1 LSSIKR
7 PDVQGHNYRSVLS
20 GFLRFLFRS
29 GKEVKLK
36 LKLEAKQQIAEDLH
50 DRLAKSV
57 IIVLTDYKGLD
68 VTSINDLRRKLR
80 ESNIEYQ
87 VVKNTL
93 LVRAAE
99 DTEVALIKD
108 HFKGPSAVAISYDDP
123 VAPAKVLTQFAKDN
137 GKLEIKVGVL
147 NGKVLDAQAIKALAT
162 LPSREVLLAQF
173 LSTLNAVP
181 TSFVRVLAEVP
192 RSLVNVLTAIKDQ
205 KEAA

>member
-1 LSSIKR
+1 
-7 PDVQGHNYRSVLS
+7 
-20 GFLRFLFRS
+20 
-29 GKEVKLK
+29 
-36 LKLEAKQQIAEDLH
+36 LKLEAKQQITEDLH
-50 DRLAKSV
+50 DRFERSA

-80 ESNIEYQ
+80 EANIEYQ

-137 GKLEIKVGVL
+137 NKLEIKVGVL
-147 NGKVLDAQAIKALAT
+147 NGKVLDLQAIKALAT
-162 LPSREVLLAQF
+162 LPSKEVMLAQL
-173 LSTLNAVP
+173 LSAMNAVP
-181 TSFVRVLAEVP
+181 TSIVRVLAEVP

>member
-1 LSSIKR
+1 M
-7 PDVQGHNYRSVLS
+7 
-20 GFLRFLFRS
+20 
-29 GKEVKLK
+29 
-36 LKLEAKQQIAEDLH
+36 KLEAKQQIAEDLH
-50 DRLAKSV
+50 DRFARSA

-68 VTSINDLRRKLR
+68 VTTINDLRRKLR

-137 GKLEIKVGVL
+137 NKLEIKVGVL
-147 NGKVLDAQAIKALAT
+147 NGKVLDLQAIKALAT
-162 LPSREVLLAQF
+162 LPSKEVMLAQL
-173 LSTLNAVP
+173 LSTINAVP

-192 RSLVNVLTAIKDQ
+192 RSLLNVLTAIKDQ

>member
-1 LSSIKR
+1 
-7 PDVQGHNYRSVLS
+7 
-20 GFLRFLFRS
+20 
-29 GKEVKLK
+29 
-36 LKLEAKQQIAEDLH
+36 LKLEAKQQITEDLH
-50 DRLAKSV
+50 DRFARSV

-68 VTSINDLRRKLR
+68 VTTINDLRRKLR

-99 DTEVALIKD
+99 GTDIALIKD

-137 GKLEIKVGVL
+137 NKLEIKVGVL
-147 NGKVLDAQAIKALAT
+147 NGKVLDVQAIKALAT
-162 LPSREVLLAQF
+162 LPSKEVMLALL
-173 LSTLNAVP
+173 LSTINAVP

-192 RSLVNVLTAIKDQ
+192 RSMLNVLTAIKDQ

>member
-1 LSSIKR
+1 MKI
-7 PDVQGHNYRSVLS
+7 
-20 GFLRFLFRS
+20 
-29 GKEVKLK
+29 
-36 LKLEAKQQIAEDLH
+36 EAKQQIAEDLH
-50 DRLAKSV
+50 DKFAKSAIV
-57 IIVLTDYKGLD
+57 VLTDYKGLD
-68 VTSINDLRRKLR
+68 VAAINDLRRKLR
-80 ESNIEYQ
+80 ESDIEYQ

-93 LVRAAE
+93 LARAAE

-147 NGKVLDAQAIKALAT
+147 NGKVLDAQAIKALAL
-162 LPSREVLLAQF
+162 LPSREVMLAQLLA
-173 LSTLNAVP
+173 TLNAVP

-192 RSLVNVLTAIKDQ
+192 RSLLNVLTALKDQ

>member
-1 LSSIKR
+1 
-7 PDVQGHNYRSVLS
+7 
-20 GFLRFLFRS
+20 
-29 GKEVKLK
+29 
-36 LKLEAKQQIAEDLH
+36 LKLEAKQKITEDLH
-50 DRLAKSV
+50 DRFAKSA
-57 IIVLTDYKGLD
+57 IIVLTDYNGLD

-80 ESNIEYQ
+80 EANIEYQ

-147 NGKVLDAQAIKALAT
+147 NGKVLDAQAIMALAL
-162 LPSREVLLAQF
+162 LPSREVMLAKF
-173 LSTLNAVP
+173 LGTLNAVP
-181 TSFVRVLAEVP
+181 TSFVRVLAEIP
-192 RSLVNVLTAIKDQ
+192 RSLLNVLTAIKDQ

>member
-1 LSSIKR
+1 
-7 PDVQGHNYRSVLS
+7 
-20 GFLRFLFRS
+20 
-29 GKEVKLK
+29 
-36 LKLEAKQQIAEDLH
+36 LKLEAKQQITEDLH
-50 DRLAKSV
+50 DRFARSA

-68 VTSINDLRRKLR
+68 VTTINDLRRKLR

-99 DTEVALIKD
+99 GTDIALIKD

-137 GKLEIKVGVL
+137 NKLEIKVGVL
-147 NGKVLDAQAIKALAT
+147 NGKVLDVQAIKALAT
-162 LPSREVLLAQF
+162 LPSREVMLALL
-173 LSTLNAVP
+173 LSTINAVP

-192 RSLVNVLTAIKDQ
+192 RSMLNVLTAIKDQ

>member
-1 LSSIKR
+1 M
-7 PDVQGHNYRSVLS
+7 
-20 GFLRFLFRS
+20 
-29 GKEVKLK
+29 KLD
-36 LKLEAKQQIAEDLH
+36 AKQQITEDLH
-50 DRLAKSV
+50 DRFARSA

-123 VAPAKVLTQFAKDN
+123 VAPAKVLTQFAKEN
-137 GKLEIKVGVL
+137 NKLEIKVGVL
-147 NGKVLDAQAIKALAT
+147 NGKVLDLQALKALAT
-162 LPSREVLLAQF
+162 LPSKEVMLAHL
-173 LSTLNAVP
+173 LSTINAVP

-192 RSLVNVLTAIKDQ
+192 RSLLNVLTAIKDQ
-205 KEAA
+205 KEEKEAA

>member
-1 LSSIKR
+1 
-7 PDVQGHNYRSVLS
+7 
-20 GFLRFLFRS
+20 
-29 GKEVKLK
+29 
-36 LKLEAKQQIAEDLH
+36 LKLEAKQQITEDLH
-50 DRLAKSV
+50 DRFARSA

-108 HFKGPSAVAISYDDP
+108 HFNGPSAVAISYDDP
-123 VAPAKVLTQFAKDN
+123 VAPAKILTQFAKDN
-137 GKLEIKVGVL
+137 NKLEIKAGVL
-147 NGKVLDAQAIKALAT
+147 NGKVLDVQAIKALAT
-162 LPSREVLLAQF
+162 LPSREVMLAQL
-173 LSTLNAVP
+173 LSTINAVP

-192 RSLVNVLTAIKDQ
+192 RSLLNVLTAIKDQ

>member
-1 LSSIKR
+1 M
-7 PDVQGHNYRSVLS
+7 
-20 GFLRFLFRS
+20 
-29 GKEVKLK
+29 
-36 LKLEAKQQIAEDLH
+36 KLEAKQQITEDLH
-50 DRLAKSV
+50 NRFARSAV
-57 IIVLTDYKGLD
+57 IVLTDYKGLD

-123 VAPAKVLTQFAKDN
+123 VAPARVLTQFAKDN
-137 GKLEIKVGVL
+137 NKLEIKVGVL
-147 NGKVLDAQAIKALAT
+147 NGKVLDLQAIKALAT
-162 LPSREVLLAQF
+162 LPSKEVMLAQLLA
-173 LSTLNAVP
+173 TIHAVP
-181 TSFVRVLAEVP
+181 TSFVRVLAEIP
-192 RSLVNVLTAIKDQ
+192 RSLLNVLTAIKDQ

>member
-1 LSSIKR
+1 
-7 PDVQGHNYRSVLS
+7 
-20 GFLRFLFRS
+20 
-29 GKEVKLK
+29 
-36 LKLEAKQQIAEDLH
+36 LKLEAKQQITEDLH
-50 DRLAKSV
+50 DRFAKSA

-80 ESNIEYQ
+80 ESDIEYQ

-108 HFKGPSAVAISYDDP
+108 YFKGPSAVAISYDDP

-137 GKLEIKVGVL
+137 NKLEIKVGVL
-147 NGKVLDAQAIKALAT
+147 NGKVLDLQAIKALAT
-162 LPSREVLLAQF
+162 LPSKEVMLAHL
-173 LSTLNAVP
+173 LSTINAVP

-192 RSLVNVLTAIKDQ
+192 RSLLNVLTAIKDQ
-205 KEAA
+205 KEEKEAA

>member
-1 LSSIKR
+1 MR
-7 PDVQGHNYRSVLS
+7 
-20 GFLRFLFRS
+20 
-29 GKEVKLK
+29 
-36 LKLEAKQQIAEDLH
+36 LEAKQKITEDLH
-50 DRLAKSV
+50 ERLAKSV

-80 ESNIEYQ
+80 EANIEYQ

-99 DTEVALIKD
+99 DTEVAVLKD
-108 HFKGPSAVAISYDDP
+108 HFKGPSAIAISYDDP